1 MTDFEER
8 QKLAADLDRA
18 VAAYQEKFGI
28 TRTIAALIR
37 LRDDQERVLQA
48 CMEPNTTVT
57 VLFP

>member
-8 QKLAADLDRA
+8 QQLTADLDRA

-28 TRTIAALIR
+28 ARTIAALVG
-37 LRDDQERVLQA
+37 LRNDQERVLHA